1 MATNHASAPA
11 APRSKSKAP
20 ANAAN
25 DNAVFADMLREMA
38 GLLESQGDNAWR
50 VTAYRK
56 AADMIAA
63 GPRSVREVFEHEG
76 PAGLETLPTIGP
88 GIAAAIGEIVQSG
101 RWSRLDR
108 LRGAADAST
117 VFRTIPG
124 IGPRLAQRLHDE
136 LEVDSLE
143 ALEAAAHDGRLERM
157 PKIGARRAAAIRA
170 SLTQLLDRARALRR
184 ARPSAAAAA
193 TGGEPP
199 VDDLLEID
207 RDYRAAAAAGKLPTI
222 APRRFNPQ
230 HKAWLPILHSRRGDW
245 HFTALYSNTARA
257 HELDRVHDWVVIYAE
272 DPDHHERQYT
282 AVTATS
288 GPLAGQRVVRG
299 REAQCRDWYAS
310 RGDAARADRAEP

>member
-1 MATNHASAPA
+1 
-11 APRSKSKAP
+11 
-20 ANAAN
+20 
-25 DNAVFADMLREMA
+25 MLREMA

-50 VTAYRK
+50 VAAYRK

-63 GPRSVREVFEHEG
+63 LPRSMREVFQREG
-76 PAGLETLPTIGP
+76 LAGLEALPTIGP

-108 LRGAADAST
+108 LRGTADAST
-117 VFRTIPG
+117 VFRTLPG
-124 IGPRLAQRLHDE
+124 VGPRLAQRLHDE

-157 PKIGARRAAAIRA
+157 PRVGARRAAAIRA
-170 SLTQLLDRARALRR
+170 SLTQMLDRARALRR
-184 ARPSAAAAA
+184 ARSAAPA
-193 TGGEPP
+193 TGSEPA
-199 VDDLLEID
+199 VEVLLDID
-207 RDYRAAAAAGKLPTI
+207 RAYRTGAASGKLPTI

-230 HKAWLPILHSRRGDW
+230 GRAWLPILHSRRGDW

-257 HELDRVHDWVVIYAE
+257 HELGRVHDWVVIYAE

-282 AVTATS
+282 AVNATA
-288 GPLAGQRVVRG
+288 GPLAGRRVVRG

-310 RGDAARADRAEP
+310 RDDAARAD

>member
-1 MATNHASAPA
+1 MADNPASAPA
-11 APRSKSKAP
+11 APRPSSKAP
-20 ANAAN
+20 ASAAHDNAA
-25 DNAVFADMLREMA
+25 FADMLREMA

-50 VTAYRK
+50 VAAYRK

-63 GPRSVREVFEHEG
+63 LPRSMREVFQREG
-76 PAGLETLPTIGP
+76 LAGLEALPTIGP

-108 LRGAADAST
+108 LRGTADAST
-117 VFRTIPG
+117 VFRTLPG
-124 IGPRLAQRLHDE
+124 VGPRLAQRLHDE

-157 PKIGARRAAAIRA
+157 PRVGARRAAAIRA
-170 SLTQLLDRARALRR
+170 SLTQMLDRARALRR
-184 ARPSAAAAA
+184 ARSAAPA
-193 TGGEPP
+193 TGSEPA
-199 VDDLLEID
+199 VEVLLDID
-207 RDYRAAAAAGKLPTI
+207 RAYRTGAASGKLPTI

-230 HKAWLPILHSRRGDW
+230 GRAWLPILHSRRGDW

-257 HELDRVHDWVVIYAE
+257 HELGRVHDWVVIYAE

-282 AVTATS
+282 AVTATA
-288 GPLAGQRVVRG
+288 GPLAGRRVVRG

-310 RGDAARADRAEP
+310 RDDAARAD